1 MEIVSQKRAE
11 KGSGDVDDLSTLR
24 CAGASPGLFGRMTTD
39 LTNNTV
45 VISYELKDWEYCEPE
60 SYIDENGKLRSNV
73 VGEKKQIGPI
83 TLLYLVEFDNNNN
96 IVHSEPLEAANIYLM
111 YLKIERN
118 LKCTSV
124 SSRALKHFFSFMA
137 DENKLRHINN
147 QPELLWDKMPIRES
161 QRPTYR
167 YRKCLEGCYNS
178 DDPQVHLARSTCNSY
193 MNRIVN
199 FYKYYIENNYYF
211 ENVPFQYELI
221 PISIPSKYNYMRPQR
236 RIYVHTTDLRL
247 NLGKDLRKRPSPL
260 TALTETEWE
269 AIQKIIL
276 ITRQV
281 LTMRDG
287 RLILTNLPEEFTWI
301 LLLMRWTGMRRE
313 EVLTLRTTHF
323 FKPNY
328 QQLLNGYVEIDIGPS
343 TGTNTKFGK
352 DRTIEMPS
360 QLMASIYNYLQSSR
374 YITRRRKYR
383 KIYNEHHFEND
394 FAFISESGENYSL
407 STLNSRWSD
416 IRRTIEDP
424 KLGLGESF
432 EHKPHNLRA
441 TYAVERIINLLD
453 HNISEGKAFRHI
465 QGHLGHENEDT
476 TLHYLTQAQDRR
488 KGRRSPQAVWENIV
502 DYHLQQGLF
511 SKKDSQ

>member
-1 MEIVSQKRAE
+1 
-11 KGSGDVDDLSTLR
+11 
-24 CAGASPGLFGRMTTD
+24 
-39 LTNNTV
+39 
-45 VISYELKDWEYCEPE
+45 
-60 SYIDENGKLRSNV
+60 
-73 VGEKKQIGPI
+73 
-83 TLLYLVEFDNNNN
+83 
-96 IVHSEPLEAANIYLM
+96 
-111 YLKIERN
+111 
-118 LKCTSV
+118 
-124 SSRALKHFFSFMA
+124 
-137 DENKLRHINN
+137 
-147 QPELLWDKMPIRES
+147 
-161 QRPTYR
+161 
-167 YRKCLEGCYNS
+167 
-178 DDPQVHLARSTCNSY
+178 
-193 MNRIVN
+193 
-199 FYKYYIENNYYF
+199 
-211 ENVPFQYELI
+211 
-221 PISIPSKYNYMRPQR
+221 MRPQR

-360 QLMASIYNYLQSSR
+360 QLMSSIYNYLQSSR